1 MIPLFL
7 VCQVLAC
14 GKRCGKLC
22 GNRVGKYLLGF
33 KSVTFIPP
41 LFWVS
46 KVLHP

>member
-7 VCQVLAC
+7 VCQVLTC
-14 GKRCGKLC
+14 GKSCGKLC
-22 GNRVGKYLLGF
+22 GKGVGKCLLGF
-33 KSVTFIPP
+33 KSVTFNLL